1 MGNICPSK
9 KEIKTKTTKKK
20 EKSEK
25 SPLLEK
31 KEKSKNTSEN
41 DSTSTSSYN
50 LEPKKYQSKLRKK
63 EIEELMQ
70 KTKFTKEQILLLFDF
85 FKKISAMIIDDDI
98 IDNDEFEEALGLAG
112 SKFATR
118 LFEGLYFWI
127 FFFFYL
133 VLITPT
139 LTCLI
144 WVVDS
149 DENGKVDF
157 DEFCLALV
165 PFSDQG
171 TIEDRVYFSFQ
182 VYDINGNGQIE
193 KSELFLLLNS
203 CLEDQFKLSLGE
215 NELQNIVDQTFNE
228 IDTDGSGTIDYE
240 EYMIYAKLHPKIME
254 NLKIELPCL
263 SKKK

>member
-118 LFEGLYFWI
+118 LFEGF
-127 FFFFYL
+127 
-133 VLITPT
+133 
-139 LTCLI
+139 
-144 WVVDS
+144 